1 MTCFPPFKVSVDEK
15 LHLAIAHRLAQAEIA
30 SAPAQGINHSMAQGE
45 TLTAT
50 APEKW
55 DIFWR

>member
-55 DIFWR
+55 DIF